1 MAKYFVLEVIK
12 TFNFEVLSI
21 GHILP
26 NDRIIWTSK
35 LRKVTQAAY
44 ILMIESYYIK
54 ITERHIYCGTV
65 KHDWHDV
72 ILGTFSSIPIPLSAK
87 QAE

>member
-54 ITERHIYCGTV
+54 ITERHILRNGKT
-65 KHDWHDV
+65 
-72 ILGTFSSIPIPLSAK
+72 
-87 QAE
+87 